1 MNWRIYWLK
10 MFRRRRKYLMKSYI
24 GILKV
29 EQVGTKATKVDF
41 TVNLGNIFRTYGS
54 ALYSAASMANSRIF
68 KIVLR

>member
-1 MNWRIYWLK
+1 
-10 MFRRRRKYLMKSYI
+10 MKSYI
-24 GILKV
+24 GTLKV